1 MQIFE
6 NDSKNWVFEIPTY
19 SFREEEQK
27 RRFWNSIASHSMF
40 KRSRV
45 DGQKR
50 TGISCAWTRILSK
63 T

>member
-6 NDSKNWVFEIPTY
+6 NGPKNWVFVIPTY
-19 SFREEEQK
+19 SFREEGQK

-40 KRSRV
+40 QRSGV

-50 TGISCAWTRILSK
+50 TGISYA
-63 T
+63 

>member
-6 NDSKNWVFEIPTY
+6 NGPKNWVFEIPTY
-19 SFREEEQK
+19 SFREEGQK
-27 RRFWNSIASHSMF
+27 RRFWNSIPSHSMF
-40 KRSRV
+40 QRSRV

-50 TGISCAWTRILSK
+50 TGISYAWTRILSK